1 MFTRHDRL
9 FKQAQQG
16 ATQAVHMASD
26 NIPNKPLWTAS
37 EQPPDE
43 PVTQPQV
50 DDHQGIVDDLEGPPT
65 VPTLQPPPDAREL
78 RDSRL
83 RAENE
88 SVTLSPPSTSILM
101 AREQSK
107 LSFTGTGSEYFRIWL
122 VNLALT
128 IVTLGVY
135 SAWAKVRRLQYFYR
149 ATSLEGV
156 CFDYS
161 AKPTNIL
168 AGRVIALGL
177 FGVYYLAYNF
187 MPELGAL
194 VIIVVVAVLPYL
206 LRQSHRFKARNT
218 LHRSVAFH
226 FDGTV
231 AAAYQTYLPP
241 LIVLFAPSV
250 VASLVFSEKGGLWVI
265 ALSLAGLVAW
275 PFFHATFRR
284 FMQRNLRYGDAAFGF
299 DATNKNFFTVWAK
312 GIVLSIV
319 VGFLFTL
326 AIFAFGAFFAFVL
339 GSSTRASAVGFI
351 GGLSGV
357 LAAYLAYSCIGSY
370 YTARFQKLVW
380 EHTALGEISFKCN
393 LSATAL
399 LKRQFI
405 NTVLIICTLG
415 LYRPFAAI
423 NIAKLR
429 LESMTVVGTERLD
442 EFFAAPDKN
451 AGGAI
456 GEGTA
461 ELFDMDVSF

>member
-299 DATNKNFFTVWAK
+299 DATNKNFFAVWAK
-312 GIVLSIV
+312 GIALSILMGIAFAV
-319 VGFLFTL
+319 MLFAAGAVAAML
-326 AIFAFGAFFAFVL
+326 LGGKGERAFIL
-339 GSSTRASAVGFI
+339 GSVG
-351 GGLSGV
+351 GV
-357 LAAYLAYSCIGSY
+357 LAFYLAYSCIGSY

-393 LSATAL
+393 LSAFAL

-405 NTVLIICTLG
+405 NTVLIIITLG

-423 NIAKLR
+423 NVAKLR

>member
-1 MFTRHDRL
+1 
-9 FKQAQQG
+9 
-16 ATQAVHMASD
+16 MASD
-26 NIPNKPLWTAS
+26 NILTKPLWAAGQ
-37 EQPPDE
+37 QPPDE

-88 SVTLSPPSTSILM
+88 SNTLLPPNTSILM

-128 IVTLGVY
+128 ILTLGVY

-156 CFDYS
+156 CFDYV

-194 VIIVVVAVLPYL
+194 VIVVVVAVLPYL

-299 DATNKNFFTVWAK
+299 DATNQNFFAVWAK
-312 GIVLSIV
+312 GIALSILMGIAFAV
-319 VGFLFTL
+319 MLFAVGAVAAMLL
-326 AIFAFGAFFAFVL
+326 GGKGERAFIL
-339 GSSTRASAVGFI
+339 GSVG
-351 GGLSGV
+351 GV
-357 LAAYLAYSCIGSY
+357 LAFYLAYSCIGSY

-393 LSATAL
+393 LSAFAL

-405 NTVLIICTLG
+405 NTVLIIITLG

-423 NIAKLR
+423 NVAKLR

>member
-1 MFTRHDRL
+1 
-9 FKQAQQG
+9 
-16 ATQAVHMASD
+16 MASD
-26 NIPNKPLWTAS
+26 NTFPKSLSAAPEAADPIAAPVDPIAS
-37 EQPPDE
+37 GAFDNLP
-43 PVTQPQV
+43 TQPQV
-50 DDHQGIVDDLEGPPT
+50 ADNKGIVDDLEGPPT
-65 VPTLQPPPDAREL
+65 VPTLQPAPEARDKDW
-78 RDSRL
+78 RDSRRL
-83 RAENE
+83 ERDSA
-88 SVTLSPPSTSILM
+88 LSAPNTSLLM

-107 LSFTGTGSEYFRIWL
+107 LSFVGTGSEYFRIWV

-156 CFDYS
+156 CFDYI

-168 AGRVIALGL
+168 TGRVIALAL

-194 VIIVVVAVLPYL
+194 VIVIVIAVLPYL

-218 LHRSVAFH
+218 LHRGVAFH

-250 VASLVFSEKGGLWVI
+250 IASTVFSEKGGLWVI
-265 ALSLAGLVAW
+265 ALSLFGLLAL
-275 PFFHATFRR
+275 PFFHAVFRR

-299 DATNKNFFTVWAK
+299 DATNKNFFAIWGK
-312 GIVLSIV
+312 GIVFSIV
-319 VGFLFTL
+319 LGFLFTL
-326 AIFAFGAFFAFVL
+326 AIFAFGAIFAFVV
-339 GSSTRASAVGFI
+339 SSTHANAFGFI
-351 GGLSGV
+351 GGVAGV

-405 NTVLIICTLG
+405 NTVLIIITLG

-423 NIAKLR
+423 NVAKLR

-442 EFFAAPDKN
+442 EFFSAPDK
-451 AGGAI
+451 ASGGAI

>member
-1 MFTRHDRL
+1 M
-9 FKQAQQG
+9 
-16 ATQAVHMASD
+16 
-26 NIPNKPLWTAS
+26 
-37 EQPPDE
+37 QPPDE
-43 PVTQPQV
+43 PVTQPLIA
-50 DDHQGIVDDLEGPPT
+50 DNQGIVDDREGPAT
-65 VPTLQPPPDAREL
+65 VPTLQPSLDTREQ

-83 RAENE
+83 RAESE
-88 SVTLSPPSTSILM
+88 SITLSPPSTSILM
-101 AREQSK
+101 AREQSP
-107 LSFTGTGSEYFRIWL
+107 LVFAGTGSEYFRIWI
-122 VNLALT
+122 VNLTLT

-156 CFDYS
+156 CFDYV

-194 VIIVVVAVLPYL
+194 VILVVVAVLPYL

-241 LIVLFAPSV
+241 LMVLFAPSV
-250 VASLVFSEKGGLWVI
+250 IASLAFSEKGGLWI
-265 ALSLAGLVAW
+265 AALSLIGLLAW
-275 PFFHATFRR
+275 PLFHATFRR
-284 FMQRNLRYGDAAFGF
+284 FLQRNLRYGDAAFGF
-299 DATNKNFFTVWAK
+299 DATNANFFAVWAK
-312 GIVLSIV
+312 GMGLSLL
-319 VGFLFTL
+319 VGFIFTV
-326 AIFAFGAFFAFVL
+326 AIFIFGAAFAFIA
-339 GSSTRASAVGFI
+339 GSSTKVSALAFI
-351 GGLSGV
+351 GGVAGV

-380 EHTALGEISFKCN
+380 EHTALGDISFKCK
-393 LSATAL
+393 LSSLAL

-405 NTVLIICTLG
+405 NTLLIICTLG

-442 EFFAAPDKN
+442 EFFAAPDKT
-451 AGGAI
+451 AGGAV